1 MRYKLF
7 AGAISILFLISI
19 GASAISISENNENIQ
34 PSLMDDPVPTWSNGN
49 SWTFNID
56 DFKVDYEYGNLKIR
70 LNGKIDNFKW
80 EVKSSSGSEY
90 VVDISGKFSASL
102 LDIYL
107 PMTSSVLHIKGIV
120 NPTFTKINGNIIFT
134 KSDLEI
140 KDVTAQIRGIAI
152 AQIDPIPLYLPIPF
166 KINLDTV
173 FSTVLPTFNF
183 PLYDHKFWN
192 MPALDITANMEA
204 GGIFGLFKY
213 PMTMVVSYPWIPLA
227 FHCKPKTS
235 VSVTAGNFDA
245 YEITSLLFSLF
256 EYYYAPTVGNIVK
269 LDATM
274 PNGEIHGELISY
286 NYP

>member
-19 GASAISISENNENIQ
+19 GASAISISDNNLNKQ

-49 SWTFNID
+49 SWTYNID
-56 DFKVDYEYGNLKIR
+56 NFKVDYEYGNLKIR

-80 EVKSSSGSEY
+80 EVKSTSGDEY
-90 VVDISGKFSASL
+90 ILDISGKFSASL

-107 PMTSSVLHIKGIV
+107 PLTSSVMHIQGII
-120 NPTFTKINGNIIFT
+120 NPTFTKIDGNIVFT
-134 KSDLEI
+134 KSDLGI
-140 KDVTAQIRGIAI
+140 KDVTARIRGIAI

-166 KINLDTV
+166 KMNLDTV
-173 FSTVLPTFNF
+173 FSTVLPIFDF
-183 PLYDHKFWN
+183 PLRDHKFWN
-192 MPALDITANMEA
+192 MPKLDITADMEA
-204 GGIFGLFKY
+204 SGIFGLFKY
-213 PMTMVVSYPWIPLA
+213 PMKMTISYPWLPLA
-227 FHCKPKTS
+227 FHCWPKASITVAS
-235 VSVTAGNFDA
+235 GTYDA

-256 EYYYAPTVGNIVK
+256 EYYYAPTVGNLVK